1 MEDDRKSTASC
12 HRRSILFVICHLPYF
27 YSCLKLKQVAS
38 QVNFVEI
45 FGQTSKY
52 VGGAEERDGGGVVG
66 VHGRGL

>member
-1 MEDDRKSTASC
+1 MFRVKDQGSREEIIFRCAVSM
-12 HRRSILFVICHLPYF
+12 H
-27 YSCLKLKQVAS
+27 
-38 QVNFVEI
+38 VEI